1 MTDMDTTDLFET
13 IDGLY
18 EADAPDEQTVRDCLE
33 TLLEGLEDGSIRSA
47 RPTDDGWEAV
57 ASVKRGILLGF
68 RVGGLRAFKAAGP
81 LTYSDKDTF
90 PPQNLPVHQRN
101 IRVVPGGSAVRRG
114 AYLGQNVTVMPPAY
128 VNVGA
133 YVGDDTMV
141 DSHAL
146 VGSCAQIGEGVH
158 LSAGAQIGGV
168 LEPVGQQPV
177 IVEDGALI
185 GGNTGV
191 YEGVQVGEGAVLA
204 AGCVVTGSTPIYD
217 LVHETVRTSDDG
229 PLEIPSRAVVVP
241 GTRPASGDWAEEKG
255 LQMNALM
262 IAKYRDAQTDTQTA
276 LEEALR

>member
-1 MTDMDTTDLFET
+1 MTSTDLFET
-13 IDGLY
+13 IDRLY
-18 EADAPDEQTVRDCLE
+18 KSDPESSSEEE
-33 TLLEGLEDGSIRSA
+33 TREVVAMLLEQLEAGEVRSA
-47 RPTDDGWEAV
+47 RPVDGGWEAV
-57 ASVKRGILLGF
+57 PSVKRGILLGF
-68 RVGGLRAFKAAGP
+68 RVGELQAFKAAGP

-114 AYLGQNVTVMPPAY
+114 AYVGNNVTVMPPAY

-133 YVGDDTMV
+133 YVGDGTMV

-177 IVEDGALI
+177 VIEDGALI

-191 YEGVQVGEGAVLA
+191 YEGVRVGAGAVLA
-204 AGCVVTGSTPIYD
+204 AGCVVTGSTPIFD
-217 LVHETVRTSDDG
+217 LVNETKHTADDG
-229 PLEIPSRAVVVP
+229 PLEIPPSAVVVP
-241 GTRPASGDWAEEKG
+241 GTRPASGEWADEHG
-255 LQMNALM
+255 LQMNALI
-262 IAKYRDAQTDTQTA
+262 IAKYRDEQTDTQTA